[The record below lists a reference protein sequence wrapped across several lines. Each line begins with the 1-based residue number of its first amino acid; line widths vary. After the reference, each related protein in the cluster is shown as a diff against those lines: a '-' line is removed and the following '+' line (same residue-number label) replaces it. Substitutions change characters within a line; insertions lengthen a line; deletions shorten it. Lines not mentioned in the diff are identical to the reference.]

1 MRLMLTSPEVTGAT
15 DPRHPLGRALAD
27 IKMKPANHFRLELP
41 ELMSEPSVNFPFV
54 KRRHWTLR

>member
-27 IKMKPANHFRLELP
+27 IKMKPPNHFPTELP
-41 ELMSEPSVNFPFV
+41 ELMSEPPVKFPFV
-54 KRRHWTLR
+54 ERVHWTLR